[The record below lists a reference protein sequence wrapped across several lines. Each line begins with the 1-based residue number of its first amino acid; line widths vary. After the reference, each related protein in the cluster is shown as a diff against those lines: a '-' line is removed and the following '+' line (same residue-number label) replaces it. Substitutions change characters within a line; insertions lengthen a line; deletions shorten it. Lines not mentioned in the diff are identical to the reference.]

1 MGIVHRGLGIAFAA
15 ITAAIIATTIPALAE
30 KRVALIVGNSGYK
43 HVTRLENP
51 ANDARLMAETLRA
64 LGFTLVGNG
73 PQLDLD
79 EPALKRVVR
88 SFGDALTGADVALF
102 YYAGHGVQVRG
113 ANYLVPVGANP
124 TKEADV
130 DIEMLDT
137 NVVLRQMESA
147 GTKLNLVIL
156 DACRNNPFGG
166 RGLRSTGSGLA
177 QMQAPQGTLISFAT
191 QPGAVALDGSGRNS
205 PYTQALAAAIRKPGV
220 DIFRTFNEV
229 GLAVSTATNGQQQP
243 WVSLSP
249 IKGDFYFAGAPAP
262 AVAAQMQTPPVID
275 AAERAWV
282 VTQNTTSVAVLED
295 FIRQFG
301 ATPFGSMAKARLEEL
316 KKSQTAAAAVVVPPA
331 PFASA
336 SKTTPVAVAPPVA
349 PAVPPQAAPKPA
361 VGVFTAP
368 APGVT
373 PLSADRERAL
383 KPKDTFK
390 ECDACPDMIVVPAGS
405 FIMGSPAN
413 EATRV
418 SDEAPQHRVTFA
430 KSFAVGK
437 FSVTFEEW
445 DACMADGGCKG
456 ERPDDRGWGR
466 GRQPVIDVSW
476 NQAKAY
482 IDWLSR
488 KTGKTYRLLS
498 EAEREYVARAGTT
511 TPYWTGKTLSASQAN
526 FDTSDGSYRRK
537 TVPVD
542 SFQPNPFGLYQ
553 VHGNVW
559 DWVEDC
565 WNESYHGAP
574 TDGSAWTSGDC
585 SRRESRGGSWIEN
598 AGFSRSARRN
608 GTNLKFGD
616 AMTGLRV
623 ARSLTQ

>member
-1 MGIVHRGLGIAFAA
+1 MGIVHRGLGIAFVA
-15 ITAAIIATTIPALAE
+15 IIAAIIGTTIPAVAE
-30 KRVALIVGNSGYK
+30 KRVALIVGNSAYK
-43 HVTRLENP
+43 HVSRLENP
-51 ANDARLMAETLRA
+51 ANDAKLMAETLRA

-79 EPALKRVVR
+79 EPALKRAVR
-88 SFGDALTGADVALF
+88 GFGDALTGADVALF

-113 ANYLVPVGANP
+113 ANFLVPVGANP
-124 TKEADV
+124 VKEADV

-205 PYTQALAAAIRKPGV
+205 PYTQALAAAIRKPGL

-229 GLAVSTATNGQQQP
+229 GLTVATATNGQQQP

-249 IKGDFYFAGAPAP
+249 IKGDFYFGGAPAAP
-262 AVAAQMQTPPVID
+262 AVAAQVQTPPLVD

-282 VTQNTTSVAVLED
+282 VTQNTTSIAVLED
-295 FIRQFG
+295 FVRQFG

-316 KKSQTAAAAVVVPPA
+316 KKSQTAAAAVVVPPPPPAAA
-331 PFASA
+331 P
-336 SKTTPVAVAPPVA
+336 KPTPAVTAAPVA

-361 VGVFTAP
+361 VGIFSSSAP
-368 APGVT
+368 SAAAGVT
-373 PLSADRERAL
+373 PLAADRERAL

-405 FIMGSPAN
+405 FTMGSPAS
-413 EATRV
+413 ETLRA
-418 SDEAPQHRVTFA
+418 SDEGPQHRVTFA
-430 KSFAVGK
+430 KPFAVGK
-437 FSVTFEEW
+437 FAVTFAEW
-445 DACMADGGCKG
+445 DACVADGGCKG
-456 ERPDDRGWGR
+456 ERPPDDRGWGR
-466 GRQPVIDVSW
+466 GRLPVIEVTW

-498 EAEREYVARAGTT
+498 EAEREYVTRAGTT
-511 TPYWTGKTLSASQAN
+511 TAYWTGKTLSASQDN
-526 FDTSDGSYRRK
+526 FDARQ

-565 WNESYHGAP
+565 WNESYQGAP
-574 TDGSAWTSGDC
+574 TDGSAWTSGNC
-585 SRRESRGGSWIEN
+585 GKRIVRGGAWNEN
-598 AGFSRSARRN
+598 VRFSRSAYRGSFDPTTRLY
-608 GTNLKFGD
+608 G
-616 AMTGLRV
+616 TGLRV
-623 ARSLTQ
+623 ARSLAQ